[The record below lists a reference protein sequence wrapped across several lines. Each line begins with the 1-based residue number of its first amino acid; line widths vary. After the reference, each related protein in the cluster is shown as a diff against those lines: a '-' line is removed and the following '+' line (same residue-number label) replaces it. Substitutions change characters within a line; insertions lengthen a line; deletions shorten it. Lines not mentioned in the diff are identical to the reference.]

1 MTSFSFSF
9 SNPRHANFKEEPR
22 QRIAELL
29 GSKRSGKLFIPSATL
44 KDGRSERNQKS
55 ARVLRGIPAAL
66 PRRLNIMHSGFD
78 RSRTDFYQQKKKY
91 RKKEGR
97 LHVLSGWLLKIS
109 FEIAFNVRGLCLR
122 ISFQILRFRTRTY
135 SVCEILYVHICV
147 CIICINFIYIDIYI
161 YVYMYVY
168 MHIYSIIYIRVVAEV
183 CNERRTYFARKCPQ
197 DKGREKQL

>member
-1 MTSFSFSF
+1 MLVIIVIMTSFSFSF

-78 RSRTDFYQQKKKY
+78 RSRTDFYQQKKNTG
-91 RKKEGR
+91 KKKDAYTSSRDGSWKFPLKLR
-97 LHVLSGWLLKIS
+97 LMCAV
-109 FEIAFNVRGLCLR
+109 
-122 ISFQILRFRTRTY
+122 
-135 SVCEILYVHICV
+135 SVCVSRSKYCDFVRVPTLCV
-147 CIICINFIYIDIYI
+147 KYYMYI
-161 YVYMYVY
+161 YVYVLY
-168 MHIYSIIYIRVVAEV
+168 A
-183 CNERRTYFARKCPQ
+183 
-197 DKGREKQL
+197 